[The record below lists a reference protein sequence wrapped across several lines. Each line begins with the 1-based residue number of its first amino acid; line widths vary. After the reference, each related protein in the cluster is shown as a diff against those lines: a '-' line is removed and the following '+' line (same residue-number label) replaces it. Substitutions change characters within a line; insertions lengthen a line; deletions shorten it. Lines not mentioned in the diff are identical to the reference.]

1 MVTIGMMREKHIV
14 SCVVFSAAAF
24 FLASHETASAGQEQE
39 KKENEKPGPAAGEE
53 QKEASALP
61 HADDIKT
68 WEKAHKVFKM
78 FKFETLWYL
87 HYRYGNEA
95 KDSENL
101 EDGYEKYNR
110 FNIGRGYLTMRV
122 KPVKWFEGRI
132 TLDAHQ
138 DESGDMNVRLKYL
151 YGKFTVPFESII
163 LTEPSLELGIVH
175 MPWLDYEEHIN
186 WYRCQGTMFMER
198 NKLFNSA
205 DFGAT
210 FGMLLGRK
218 LPDKYQEEVSS
229 KYPGTWGSLALGV
242 YNGGGYHA
250 LEKNS
255 GKSFEGRL
263 SVRPLGFIFPNI
275 QLSYFFIIGHG
286 NVEETDD
293 YNAPKWRS
301 HTAMMSYEC
310 KFLALTGQFI
320 YGRGNQKG
328 DFVDWENAEDPETG
342 DEIHVGIE
350 DVHDYMG
357 ASGFLEVKLPW
368 IKSSLIG
375 RYDWFGREGENTQR
389 IIAGYAFH
397 FYKQHKNFI
406 MLDVDY
412 VIPDSSI
419 EFVEDTWE
427 VKLTLQVNL

>member
-1 MVTIGMMREKHIV
+1 MMKKKQIMSRMV
-14 SCVVFSAAAF
+14 FLWAAF
-24 FLASHETASAGQEQE
+24 LMLAHATAIAGQERE
-39 KKENEKPGPAAGEE
+39 KKESEVSGPAAEE
-53 QKEASALP
+53 ERKEAPALP

-68 WEKAHKVFKM
+68 WERAYKFFKM
-78 FKFETLWYL
+78 FKFETLFYL

-95 KDSENL
+95 GDSENL
-101 EDGYEKYNR
+101 EDGYGKYNK
-110 FNIGRGYLTMRV
+110 FNIGRGYLTMKV

-138 DESGDMNVRLKYL
+138 DDGGDMNVRLKYL
-151 YGKFTVPFESII
+151 YGKFTVPFESKI
-163 LTEPSLELGIVH
+163 LTEPNLEFGIVH

-205 DFGAT
+205 DFGVSV
-210 FGMLLGRK
+210 GMLLGRK
-218 LPDKYQEEVSS
+218 LPEKYREEVSS
-229 KYPGTWGSLALGV
+229 KYPGTWGSLAIGV

-250 LEKNS
+250 LETNVGKN
-255 GKSFEGRL
+255 FEARL

-275 QLSYFFIIGHG
+275 QLSYFVIIGHG

-301 HTAMMSYEC
+301 HTAMASFEHKYI
-310 KFLALTGQFI
+310 ALTSQFV

-328 DFVDWENAEDPETG
+328 DFVDWENAEDPDTG
-342 DEIHVGIE
+342 EEIHVGIE
-350 DVHDYMG
+350 DVHDYLG

-375 RYDWFGREGENTQR
+375 RYDWFEKEGKNTQR

-406 MLDVDY
+406 LLDVDY

-419 EFVEDTWE
+419 DLARNSWE
-427 VKLTLQVNL
+427 VKLTLQVKL